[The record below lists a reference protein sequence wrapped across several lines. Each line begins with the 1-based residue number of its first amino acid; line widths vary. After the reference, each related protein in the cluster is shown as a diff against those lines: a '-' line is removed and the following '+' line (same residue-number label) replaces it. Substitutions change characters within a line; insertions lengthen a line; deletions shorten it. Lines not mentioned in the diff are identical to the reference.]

1 MDKPKKTTQDRIT
14 HVTHRHHPNMRCCV
28 TSRIDG
34 VSSFLTFI
42 GLCVTLH
49 FWRLGTTPVAA
60 TWHEKV
66 IFTKNKALTDAALA
80 LKTQLKQTC
89 TSGDGDGSDNG
100 TGAYTLFLKTEEWG
114 SEMFTGMPVAIV
126 DTGFQQWACLFFVLL
141 VSWACQAARWY
152 LSNHDF
158 YGFTYRPS
166 RGPDFWRWFEYILTS
181 PLQIVLVCSAFQMGE
196 RNMLVLIAALQ
207 AGLVLGGYLIEIAME
222 SVCVGLISE
231 YSPSTVITTAVQVSS
246 YQPVKAQPWMLDGAG
261 KDSGDLYDDHDM
273 DNDTE
278 YANVLSSDRL
288 MPLKLLLIVLICNAF
303 HVVIWTVILVQFSGQ
318 AIASNRC
325 SEEDD
330 DGMPWF
336 VWLIVV
342 GQFIFFTLFGIV
354 SFMQWFYVVFRFRLA
369 PTVESK
375 RRMWMTMAFRYSILS
390 VSAKLFLEVGFI
402 AFASMN

>member
-1 MDKPKKTTQDRIT
+1 
-14 HVTHRHHPNMRCCV
+14 V
-28 TSRIDG
+28 TSRIDA
-34 VSSFLTFI
+34 VSSFLTFV
-42 GLCVTLH
+42 GLCTTLH

-80 LKTQLKQTC
+80 LKTQLNQTC
-89 TSGDGDGSDNG
+89 SSGDGDSGA
-100 TGAYTLFLKTEEWG
+100 GAYTLFLNSEEWG
-114 SEMFTGMPVAIV
+114 SEMFTGMPVAIQ

-141 VSWACQAARWY
+141 VSCVCQAARWY
-152 LSNHDF
+152 LSNNDF

-222 SVCVGLISE
+222 SVCVGLIHE
-231 YSPSTVITTAVQVSS
+231 YSPRTVTAIPVPS
-246 YQPVKAQPWMLDGAG
+246 YQPVKGQPWMPDDGE
-261 KDSGDLYDDHDM
+261 KYGDEIYDDRDM

-288 MPLKLLLIVLICNAF
+288 MPLKLLLIVVVCNVL
-303 HVVIWTVILVQFSGQ
+303 HVVIWTVIFVQFNGQ
-318 AIASNRC
+318 ALASNRC
-325 SEEDD
+325 SAEDN

-342 GQFIFFTLFGIV
+342 GQFIFFTLFGFV
-354 SFMQWFYVVFRFRLA
+354 SFMQWYFVVFRFRLA
-369 PTVESK
+369 PTAQTKRWMWSK
-375 RRMWMTMAFRYSILS
+375 MAFLYSILS
-390 VSAKLFLEVGFI
+390 VSAKLLLEVGFI
-402 AFASMN
+402 AFSLMN

>member
-1 MDKPKKTTQDRIT
+1 M
-14 HVTHRHHPNMRCCV
+14 
-28 TSRIDG
+28 
-34 VSSFLTFI
+34 
-42 GLCVTLH
+42 
-49 FWRLGTTPVAA
+49 AA

-66 IFTKNKALTDAALA
+66 IFTKNDELVDAALA

-89 TSGDGDGSDNG
+89 TSGDGDGGNNG

-114 SEMFTGMPVAIV
+114 SESFTGMPVAIV

-141 VSWACQAARWY
+141 VSWAFQAARWY
-152 LSNHDF
+152 LSDHDF
-158 YGFTYRPS
+158 YGFSYRPS
-166 RGPDFWRWFEYILTS
+166 RGPDFWRWFEYVLTS

-231 YSPSTVITTAVQVSS
+231 YAPRTVHTAVQVSS
-246 YQPVKAQPWMLDGAG
+246 YQPVKVQQPWMPDAAG
-261 KDSGDLYDDHDM
+261 KDNEEFYDDLDT

-288 MPLKLLLIVLICNAF
+288 MPLKLLLIVVICNAF

-318 AIASNRC
+318 AMASNRC

-336 VWLIVV
+336 VWLIVI
-342 GQFIFFTLFGIV
+342 GQFIFFTLFGLV

-390 VSAKLFLEVGFI
+390 VSAKLFLEIGFI
-402 AFASMN
+402 AFSLMN